1 MAAAGGGGDLA
12 CAFGLIGHARR
23 RGGLRFSLQGPLKQA
38 GRKV

>member
-1 MAAAGGGGDLA
+1 MAAAGGGGDPA
-12 CAFGLIGHARR
+12 DGFGSIGHTRR